1 MNDDTDKLTE
11 DSGRKPDG
19 TFAPGNALGGSRQGR
34 ANKLGVTIKA
44 EILEAYEGKGGVA
57 WLAALPDALFVAL
70 LGKCLPR
77 DQKLEVVSQCP
88 QLNIIH
94 YADYK
99 AEQRSLREA
108 PDDGEAMQDLPGG
121 GQGG

>member
-1 MNDDTDKLTE
+1 MWDLVERSVHERHT
-11 DSGRKPDG
+11 DG
-19 TFAPGNALGGSRQGR
+19 TL
-34 ANKLGVTIKA
+34 
-44 EILEAYEGKGGVA
+44 A
-57 WLAALPDALFVAL
+57 WLNSLPDSLFVRLAEKL
-70 LGKCLPR
+70 LPR